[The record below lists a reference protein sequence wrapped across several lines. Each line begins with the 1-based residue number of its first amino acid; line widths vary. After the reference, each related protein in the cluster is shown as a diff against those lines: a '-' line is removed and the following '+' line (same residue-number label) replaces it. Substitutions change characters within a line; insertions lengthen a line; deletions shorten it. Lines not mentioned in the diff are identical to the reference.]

1 MFKLFKNSKL
11 NKLVN
16 QDMKNL
22 TVWLNANQI
31 SLNVEKAELLIFKH
45 QRKNLGL
52 KLKLNLLEND
62 FTLLRL
68 LDILVLKLTKI

>member
-31 SLNVEKAELLIFKH
+31 SLNVEKAELLIFK